1 MGSAGDRILR
11 AIHEARPAIGRKA
24 EAMGGRSHI
33 PTLWRGCAMGNEPDD
48 FFSNISET
56 EQALF
61 DVLDAL
67 EQASVDPRERK
78 ILWPDGASLSI
89 EETAGRIQ
97 SQSGSP
103 LDMVQSHVVGW
114 LEMIHEPVGLDE
126 DQMEEF
132 ESLVEKWITPYDD
145 TR

>member
-1 MGSAGDRILR
+1 
-11 AIHEARPAIGRKA
+11 
-24 EAMGGRSHI
+24 
-33 PTLWRGCAMGNEPDD
+33 MGNELDE
-48 FFSNISET
+48 FFLNISES

-67 EQASVDPRERK
+67 KRASVDARERK
-78 ILWPDGASLSI
+78 IVWPDGSRLSI
-89 EETAGRIQ
+89 EDTARKIR
-97 SQSGSP
+97 SESGAP

-114 LEMIHEPVGLDE
+114 LEVIYEPDGLDE

-132 ESLVEKWITPYDD
+132 EQLIELWITPYDG